1 ISLRANFATS
11 AETNRYHLYI
21 SYACPWASRCLSAL
35 YLKRLDGIIGLS
47 VLHPLMRRTR
57 PDDEKD
63 THTGWTFVDPATTP
77 SLSGPTSFGSYSSKD
92 CTPDPRLVREMHVRE
107 NRLLGAFALGQE
119 DKHHRLERFRGHRA
133 YAQQR
138 VQWCLL
144 SWTCT
149 LKSSVPRSTRSTTG
163 STTTLATACTSA
175 GLLGCRSSTTPLS
188 PTYLPVWIAPRGFY
202 RSTATSSATGSR
214 KPTLVRFDEVYAVAN
229 KKLIEQYPNL
239 SDSTSGSSIYQLPR
253 MAETVNLQHV
263 KIHYYGSH
271 THMNPF
277 GIIPTGPNI
286 DFTRPHDR
294 DRFTNAIL
302 PAFE

>member
-1 ISLRANFATS
+1 MYVLLPG
-11 AETNRYHLYI
+11 ETNRYHLYI

-138 VQWCLL
+138 VQW
-144 SWTCT
+144 
-149 LKSSVPRSTRSTTG
+149 
-163 STTTLATACTSA
+163 
-175 GLLGCRSSTTPLS
+175 SSTTPLS

>member
-1 ISLRANFATS
+1 VDPGLIVGRRCDIRSLLPKSVMSGTPHNGALFEHAVWQISLRANFATS

-138 VQWCLL
+138 VQW
-144 SWTCT
+144 
-149 LKSSVPRSTRSTTG
+149 
-163 STTTLATACTSA
+163 
-175 GLLGCRSSTTPLS
+175 SSTTPLS